1 MTIEQQLQKV
11 IHETNILRDMIS
23 IFSDWNYS
31 DIEWVLYNLDKSIEW
46 LIVLQGV
53 MNEKSQN

>member
-11 IHETNILRDMIS
+11 IHETNILREM
-23 IFSDWNYS
+23 FSLFSKWDEANT
-31 DIEWVLYNLDKSIEW
+31 EWVLHNIDQSIEW
-46 LIVLQGV
+46 LVVLQES

>member
-11 IHETNILRDMIS
+11 IHETNILREMVS